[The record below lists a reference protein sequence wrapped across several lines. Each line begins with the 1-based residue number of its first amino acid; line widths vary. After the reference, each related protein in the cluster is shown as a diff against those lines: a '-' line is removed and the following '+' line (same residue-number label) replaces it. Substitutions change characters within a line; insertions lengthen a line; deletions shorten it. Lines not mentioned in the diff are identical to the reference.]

1 MARCG
6 CASGSCS
13 CLVTGAGGITVT
25 GAGSQDNPFVVH
37 GPYLSVGN
45 SPTADLV
52 LTGSGT
58 QGDPYRIVC
67 NVHMVLDQLTDVDA
81 PSPIAGYVLTY
92 VTSPSPAWKAAIPQS
107 GIPGAVLHDN
117 TLKGDGTAGSVLGV
131 LLDPT
136 GGITAGASGL
146 KAASGWTICTSGTRP
161 GSPAAYD
168 KIIETDTQ
176 AFGFWMPGSPGKW
189 RMFDTKSQ
197 SWTPRLDSD
206 GYHGVTVGNGG
217 FSRGSYFRTGAQVH
231 LSWNIHLGSGSNM
244 GMGDLK
250 ILDVP
255 TAIQV
260 STSITQGS
268 QWGSGWGHASGWAY
282 WPLLTEMHPSN
293 VIRMWASNPGD
304 AHIWVVRSSDSS
316 NRPGTGVPLRQGAWP
331 FQDGSDFNGDIS
343 YFID

>member
-81 PSPIAGYVLTY
+81 PSPVAGYVLTY

-107 GIPGAVLHDN
+107 GTPGAVLHDI

-131 LLDPT
+131 LLDPA
-136 GGITAGASGL
+136 GGITSGPSGL
-146 KAASGWTICTSGTRP
+146 KAPTGWTICTSGTRP
-161 GSPAAYD
+161 GAPAAYD
-168 KIIETDTQ
+168 RIIESDTQ
-176 AFGFWMPGSPGKW
+176 AWGFWMPGSPGKW
-189 RMFDTKSQ
+189 RMYDTKPQ
-197 SWTPRLDSD
+197 LWTPHLTS
-206 GYHGVTVGNGG
+206 GYFPGV
-217 FSRGSYFRTGAQVH
+217 S
-231 LSWNIHLGSGSNM
+231 LGSGGAAKGTYMRQGAQTAVNFSFHIGEGGNL
-244 GMGDLK
+244 GYGEFRVDNPP
-250 ILDVP
+250 VP
-255 TAIQV
+255 IGAAAAMD
-260 STSITQGS
+260 SMY
-268 QWGSGWGHASGWAY
+268 GSGFLHASGWAY
-282 WPLLTEMHPSN
+282 WQALVEANSSCQC
-293 VIRMWASNPGD
+293 IRWWTANPGN
-304 AHIWVVRSSDSS
+304 ANIWLAQSSDSS
-316 NRPGTGVPLRQGAWP
+316 NRPGTGVPNRPGTWP
-331 FQDGSDFNGDIS
+331 FQGNSDLKGSVTYFNE
-343 YFID
+343 